1 QFCVLDSSIDWV
13 PPTLRDRYLCFPQI
27 TTITLC
33 SGQRLLLYSNNHK
46 RPFPFAFFKTSTI
59 SLYSHQLHC
68 LCSNTFQRP
77 FPSATLKQ
85 PTIH

>member
-1 QFCVLDSSIDWV
+1 
-13 PPTLRDRYLCFPQI
+13 
-27 TTITLC
+27 
-33 SGQRLLLYSNNHK
+33 

-59 SLYSHQLHC
+59 SLYSHQLRC

-85 PTIH
+85 PLIH